1 MDRRHFIGLAGGSV
15 VFVGAGYYLSS
26 FTRADLPPNGV
37 APGMTGAIACI
48 KAGPLLSFDVQHILD
63 RRTVRS
69 HFLTDGLKK
78 ADLAHLLSVEIDY
91 FTSSPTRQWPLIWPH
106 RLARPVILYGI
117 PPNTETKTSGL
128 SGPLVS
134 RLY

>member
-15 VFVGAGYYLSS
+15 AFVGAGYYLSS
-26 FTRADLPPNGV
+26 FTRADLPPDGA
-37 APGMTGAIACI
+37 APGTASAIVCI

-69 HFLTDGLKK
+69 YFLTDGLKK
-78 ADLAHLLSVEIDY
+78 ADLAHLLSAEADY

-106 RLARPVILYGI
+106 RLARPATLYGI
-117 PPNTETKTSGL
+117 PPNTETKTSGP